1 MDELIARLVANIG
14 IDKAT
19 AESAIGIILGFL
31 RSDGPTAKVQAIIDQ
46 LPGAEAAIAA
56 QTSAGGGLG
65 SLFGGG
71 IMGAGTKLMA
81 AGLGMSDI
89 SSVGR
94 EILGYA
100 REKIGSEAVDD
111 IVRDVP
117 GLSQFA

>member
-1 MDELIARLVANIG
+1 
-14 IDKAT
+14 
-19 AESAIGIILGFL
+19 
-31 RSDGPTAKVQAIIDQ
+31 
-46 LPGAEAAIAA
+46 
-56 QTSAGGGLG
+56 
-65 SLFGGG
+65 
-71 IMGAGTKLMA
+71 MGAGTKLMA